1 MTAPTGATSTAN
13 GAGRAGDLAEA
24 HARLLADRDLQF
36 RMTEFQPPRPPGWL
50 EPLLDMLRA
59 LGPLW
64 QGIFWLGLA
73 AIVATI
79 LWLIGRELV
88 RIGRSARPEAR
99 NLGPESWRPDQ
110 AAARVLLSDADA
122 LAAQGRFAEAV
133 HLILLR
139 SIDELKARRPSAIRP
154 ALTAR
159 DIRDLEALPVPA
171 RPAFAR
177 MAQAV
182 EASLFGGRPV
192 DADAFAACRR
202 DYEAFALPGTW
213 TG

>member
-24 HARLLADRDLQF
+24 HARLMADRDLQF
-36 RMTEFQPPRPPGWL
+36 RMTEFEPPRPPGWL
-50 EPLLDMLRA
+50 EPLLEFLRA

-64 QGIFWLGLA
+64 QAIFWLGLT
-73 AIVATI
+73 AIVGTI

-99 NLGPESWRPDQ
+99 NLGPETWRPDQ

-139 SIDELKARRPSAIRP
+139 SIDELKARRPKAIRP
-154 ALTAR
+154 AL
-159 DIRDLEALPVPA
+159 I
-171 RPAFAR
+171 
-177 MAQAV
+177 
-182 EASLFGGRPV
+182 GGRPV
-192 DADAFAACRR
+192 DADDFAACRR

-213 TG
+213 AG